1 MKFDKEVDLAEGQE
15 TVHRLIVVVPG
26 KSPSSL
32 NYNIAQEKKI
42 VKNINARNR
51 RITMT
56 YKLYDPSLEKI
67 SGQVI
72 CVLDGVET
80 EYQSVQELTARVFDK
95 KYLVS
100 EISSRGDKTV
110 VVLKEN
116 DIVPNDLTADWAQ
129 KQMAETGREISFF

>member
-15 TVHRLIVVVPG
+15 TVHRLIVVVLE

-42 VKNINARNR
+42 VKNINAINR

>member
-80 EYQSVQELTARVFDK
+80 EYQK
-95 KYLVS
+95 
-100 EISSRGDKTV
+100 
-110 VVLKEN
+110 
-116 DIVPNDLTADWAQ
+116 
-129 KQMAETGREISFF
+129 AEWQIGML

>member
-1 MKFDKEVDLAEGQE
+1 MKLDKEVDLAEGQE
-15 TVHRLIVVVPG
+15 TVHRLIVVVPEE
-26 KSPSSL
+26 SL
-32 NYNIAQEKKI
+32 FFQKYNIAQEKKI
-42 VKNINARNR
+42 VKNINARNGR
-51 RITMT
+51 VTMT

-80 EYQSVQELTARVFDK
+80 EYQSVQELTARDFGK

-100 EISSRGDKTV
+100 EISSKGDKTV

>member
-1 MKFDKEVDLAEGQE
+1 
-15 TVHRLIVVVPG
+15 
-26 KSPSSL
+26 
-32 NYNIAQEKKI
+32 
-42 VKNINARNR
+42 
-51 RITMT
+51 MT

-100 EISSRGDKTV
+100 EISSRGGKTV

-129 KQMAETGREISFF
+129 KHMAETGREISFF

>member
-15 TVHRLIVVVPG
+15 TVHRLIVVVLE

-42 VKNINARNR
+42 VKNINAINR

-100 EISSRGDKTV
+100 EISSRGDKIV

>member
-1 MKFDKEVDLAEGQE
+1 
-15 TVHRLIVVVPG
+15 
-26 KSPSSL
+26 
-32 NYNIAQEKKI
+32 
-42 VKNINARNR
+42 
-51 RITMT
+51 MT

-72 CVLDGVET
+72 CVLDGIEIK
-80 EYQSVQELTARVFDK
+80 YQSIQELTAKSFDK

-116 DIVPNDLTADWAQ
+116 DIVPNDLSADWAQ
-129 KQMAETGREISFF
+129 KQMAETGKGISFF

>member
-15 TVHRLIVVVPG
+15 TVHRLIVVVPK
-26 KSPSSL
+26 KSPSTL

-129 KQMAETGREISFF
+129 KQMAETGREI